1 MSLVSSKSAL
11 VFILITICL
20 DSIGLG
26 IIIPS
31 FPTLV
36 SETAHVS
43 IDDSSKYYGVV
54 MGSYALMQFLFS
66 PLIGNLSDRFG
77 RRPILLISLLGMGL
91 DYIVMFYA
99 PDLFWLVMGRAVA
112 GIFGASYTTAA
123 AYIADIST
131 QENRAQNFGM
141 IGAAFGVGF
150 VVGPAIGGLLSD
162 FGPRAPF
169 LAAAI
174 FSLVNFVYGFFVLK
188 ESLPPSER
196 RKFEWKR
203 ANPLGAILQM
213 GRFKKMKYLFI
224 VSFFLILTN
233 MSVHSAWNYF
243 SMSKFG
249 WTAKEVGIS
258 LAVVG
263 VCFGVVQG
271 AASGFLVKKLG
282 EKGAATLGLGVLFIT
297 LIGISFI
304 PRDMGWMMYLIILPY
319 ALSGIVDPAIRTIV
333 SNGTANNEQGELQ
346 GVFTSMMS
354 LGEIIGPQL
363 FMWIFYTSRTN
374 YPYED
379 WSYGS
384 PFLAASILA
393 IAAFILLRWT
403 LKGFKSNF

>member
-1 MSLVSSKSAL
+1 
-11 VFILITICL
+11 
-20 DSIGLG
+20 
-26 IIIPS
+26 
-31 FPTLV
+31 
-36 SETAHVS
+36 
-43 IDDSSKYYGVV
+43 
-54 MGSYALMQFLFS
+54 
-66 PLIGNLSDRFG
+66 
-77 RRPILLISLLGMGL
+77 
-91 DYIVMFYA
+91 
-99 PDLFWLVMGRAVA
+99 MGRAVA

-150 VVGPAIGGLLSD
+150 IVGPAIGGLLSD

-271 AASGFLVKKLG
+271 AASGLLVKKLG

-304 PRDMGWMMYLIILPY
+304 PSDMGWMMYLIILPY

-333 SNGTANNEQGELQ
+333 SSGTANNEQGELQ

-363 FMWIFYTSRTN
+363 FMWIFYTSRKN
-374 YPYED
+374 YPNED

-393 IAAFILLRWT
+393 FAAFFLLRWT